1 MTGFLKGDWL
11 AAIIS
16 VDGEEVGY
24 ILYKDGRDDYFPDQA
39 TVYIRQFFISRN
51 KHGNGLGET
60 SFNIIAEK
68 YFPAGS
74 DLSLEVLES
83 NPHGRRF
90 WEKIGFQTYCT
101 TMKRK
106 D

>member
-1 MTGFLKGDWL
+1 
-11 AAIIS
+11 
-16 VDGEEVGY
+16 
-24 ILYKDGRDDYFPDQA
+24 
-39 TVYIRQFFISRN
+39 
-51 KHGNGLGET
+51 LGEV

-68 YFPAGS
+68 YFPEGS

-83 NPHGRRF
+83 NSRGRRF

-106 D
+106 DK